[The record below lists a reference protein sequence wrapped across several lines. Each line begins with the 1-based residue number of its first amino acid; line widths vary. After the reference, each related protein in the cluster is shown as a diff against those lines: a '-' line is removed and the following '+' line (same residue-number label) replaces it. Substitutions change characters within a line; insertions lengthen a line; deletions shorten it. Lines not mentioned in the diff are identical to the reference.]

1 MHEERLDQA
10 CTRRRQ
16 QRLLQHL
23 RQHDCEAA
31 IVTRPEHVQWLC
43 GVRFPWVLEAAAAI
57 LADGSTVLASP
68 NRAPDEVAA
77 DDVVTFEAQSLATL
91 RNDQHERSLFALQRA
106 LGPRL
111 KARRMA
117 AEFSRFPLFLSQH
130 HPADWVNVEPM
141 LYQLRRQK
149 EADELCLIRR
159 AIAGTGCMYERCG
172 PSWLRASR
180 NWRFSASCR
189 RPPWNNSASRRPRRV
204 TIINAA
210 PPAAP
215 HASAEPLV
223 QASYILDLGPA
234 YRGYFADNCRTIA
247 VKGSTDQQ
255 QAAWACMLQVFAHV
269 EQHVRPGTSAQ
280 SRTARPKPFSRR
292 LP

>member
-1 MHEERLDQA
+1 
-10 CTRRRQ
+10 
-16 QRLLQHL
+16 
-23 RQHDCEAA
+23 
-31 IVTRPEHVQWLC
+31 
-43 GVRFPWVLEAAAAI
+43 
-57 LADGSTVLASP
+57 
-68 NRAPDEVAA
+68 
-77 DDVVTFEAQSLATL
+77 
-91 RNDQHERSLFALQRA
+91 
-106 LGPRL
+106 
-111 KARRMA
+111 MA

-130 HPADWVNVEPM
+130 HPADWVNVEPL

-159 AIAGTGCMYERCG
+159 AIAGTGGMYERRG

-180 NWRFSASCR
+180 NWRCSASCR
-189 RPPWNNSASRRPRRV
+189 QPPSNNSASRRPRRV

-210 PPAAP
+210 PPVAP
-215 HASAEPLV
+215 HAAGRTARTGEL
-223 QASYILDLGPA
+223 YILDLGPA

-280 SRTARPKPFSRR
+280 ELYRQAQAILQAAPLGEFPHHLGHGIGLFPHEAPYINPHWDDHFQVGEVFTIEPGLYASELQCGLRIEQNYLVTPDGVELLSPFP
-292 LP
+292 LEM

>member
-1 MHEERLDQA
+1 MPEERLDQT

-16 QRLLQHL
+16 QRLLEHL

-57 LADGSTVLASP
+57 LADGFTVLAAP

-106 LGPRL
+106 LGSRL

-117 AEFSRFPLFLSQH
+117 AEFSRFPQFLSQH

-149 EADELCLIRR
+149 EADELGLIRR
-159 AIAGTGCMYERCG
+159 AIAGTGYMYERARAIVAPGVSELEVFSQLQAAVVEAFGEMPTATGNDYQCG
-172 PSWLRASR
+172 SPG
-180 NWRFSASCR
+180 SA
-189 RPPWNNSASRRPRRV
+189 
-204 TIINAA
+204 
-210 PPAAP
+210 
-215 HASAEPLV
+215 V
-223 QASYILDLGPA
+223 QCGRTAQAGELYILDLGPA

-247 VKGSTDQQ
+247 VQRECRPNKTRPGD
-255 QAAWACMLQVFAHV
+255 CMLTVFAHV
-269 EQHVRPGTSAQ
+269 D
-280 SRTARPKPFSRR
+280 
-292 LP
+292 